1 MKVGLPFIGEIFAGG
16 EPYVF
21 RHLVSYPDIT
31 SYTEGLV
38 RRAKPQAMTA
48 TRDYNGLLYAQCDEP
63 SVRIGLVQ
71 HRPTTAS

>member
-1 MKVGLPFIGEIFAGG
+1 MGLPFIGESFAGR

-48 TRDYNGLLYAQCDEP
+48 TREYKGLLYAQCDEP
-63 SVRIGLVQ
+63 SVRMGRVQ
-71 HRPTTAS
+71 HRPTSDS